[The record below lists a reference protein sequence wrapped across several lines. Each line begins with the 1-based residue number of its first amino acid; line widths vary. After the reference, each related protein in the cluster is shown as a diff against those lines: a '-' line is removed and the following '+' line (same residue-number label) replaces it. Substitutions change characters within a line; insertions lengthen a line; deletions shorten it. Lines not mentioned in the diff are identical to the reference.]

1 MSDLRTDLERAAGH
15 VRPSDDAFED
25 LARHRRRRQRTRR
38 VGTGVLALVVAAA
51 GIGVAVVA
59 LDAGERGKSHVASPP
74 PPTESPGRTTGVPPV
89 TTYDDP
95 VGWSISYPEGWTL
108 DRFDEFTGRVTFT
121 GIAISNFGAE
131 GGVQDSSF
139 LRDFPEDGVAIEV
152 FYREG
157 GPAPIDSLPDDG
169 FPLSFADLRGGQP
182 MASPVPGVE
191 TYQGDFVGNSF
202 PYSIAVWIGQAAST
216 ADRDAVRSIVSSLA
230 FRPLDEGTVIRRE
243 FAFYVLG
250 TPDAYPVGSVTRFD
264 ESNLPASNVADRSFA
279 FYLVR
284 TAKGFYALSWP
295 NDYTNDYTNC
305 DVTFDEATHQ
315 FTCPNGAVW
324 AIDGSVVTNP
334 DSSRFHDDA
343 LAVLLVRLS
352 LDGHVLVSP
361 NSVHEHERR
370 TEDRLRADGFGVAAR
385 TRRPLGTTA
394 C

>member
-1 MSDLRTDLERAAGH
+1 MSDLRTDLERAADH
-15 VRPSDDAFED
+15 VRPSEDAFED

-38 VGTGVLALVVAAA
+38 LGTGVLALVVAAA

-74 PPTESPGRTTGVPPV
+74 PPPTESPGRTTGVPPV

-95 VGWSISYPEGWTL
+95 VGWSISYPEGWKL

-157 GPAPIDSLPDDG
+157 GPAPIDTLPDDG
-169 FPLSFADLRGGQP
+169 FPLSFADLRAGQP

-191 TYQGDFVGNSF
+191 TYQGVFVGNSF
-202 PYSIAVWIGQAAST
+202 QYSIALWIGQAAST

-243 FAFYVLG
+243 FAFYVLE

-264 ESNLPASNVADRSFA
+264 QSNLPAAGATGVADESFA

-284 TAKGFYALSWP
+284 TEKGFYALSWP

-305 DVTFDEATHQ
+305 EVTFDDATHQ

-334 DSSRFHDDA
+334 DPSRFHDDA

-361 NSVHEHERR
+361 NSYMDTNGGLR
-370 TEDRLRADGFGVAAR
+370 TDYELTGSE
-385 TRRPLGTTA
+385 
-394 C
+394 